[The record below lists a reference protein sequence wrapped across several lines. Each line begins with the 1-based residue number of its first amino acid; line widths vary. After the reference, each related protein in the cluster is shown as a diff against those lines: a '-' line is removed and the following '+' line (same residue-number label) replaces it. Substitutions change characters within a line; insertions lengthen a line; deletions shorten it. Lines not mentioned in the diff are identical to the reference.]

1 MNTIYLCAN
10 QGGVYSLA
18 LFFESAIFEHQFWLR
33 ILGDH
38 SRFIR
43 DSLYPSEKEDI
54 AKASQFIQV
63 FDQFHA
69 QLKQQNETTILPFTN
84 KVEEAVNE
92 LKALKLSIIRRHI
105 TGQMKI
111 HLTPSF
117 VNHMV
122 NELEEFQRII
132 GYLKQEK
139 LLQFSTS
146 YTIIYFGY

>member
-1 MNTIYLCAN
+1 M
-10 QGGVYSLA
+10 A